1 MSNKKI
7 NKDSMSALIGGLV
20 GSSVEQEP
28 EREEQEESPVSPTHT
43 SQEVNT
49 SRRGRPSGTKKEMI
63 STTVDVEMMK
73 KVRAIAKKEDLSITS
88 LIEVGLRKIIKED
101 EEKNGPIRV
110 RQNNKKNRDDVFSV

>member
-1 MSNKKI
+1 MSKKKI

-20 GSSVEQEP
+20 GSPVESEP
-28 EREEQEESPVSPTHT
+28 EINEQEESPVSPTPT

-63 STTVDVEMMK
+63 STTVDVEVMN

-88 LIEVGLRKIIKED
+88 LIEVGLRKTIKEY

-110 RQNNKKNRDDVFSV
+110 RQPKKKNVDDLFSI